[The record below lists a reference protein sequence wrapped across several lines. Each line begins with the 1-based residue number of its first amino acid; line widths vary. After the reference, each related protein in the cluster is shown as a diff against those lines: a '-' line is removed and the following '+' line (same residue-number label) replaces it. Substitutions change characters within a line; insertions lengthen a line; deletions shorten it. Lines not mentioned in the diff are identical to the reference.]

1 MLKYLHIE
9 NIAVIEHNEIEFSDG
24 FNVLTGETGA
34 GKSIVIDAINA
45 VLGERT
51 SKDLIRTGCDSAE
64 VSAVFG
70 NISKQNIDYLSDYDI
85 APDEDGNIIITR
97 KLSLSGKGFIKING
111 KPSTAGTLKDISAYL
126 INIHGQHDNQA
137 LLNPEKHCGFLDA
150 VAENSDLIEEYYHE
164 FRELNRIRKVL
175 NSIQLDTEEKERKTE
190 LLKYQINELETADI
204 KIGETEEL
212 RKKLKIAESYEET
225 VKALN
230 NVSGM
235 LGGNDDTE
243 GVLSLLNQSIKLL
256 SRLKGDDFNGS
267 LDSLQGALSAVTDAS
282 AEVNA
287 FLNNSDFSLLDV
299 NAINQ
304 RLDTLTRLMLKYGN
318 NEEAML
324 QFLENARTELS
335 GIEFSEKRITELE
348 NLLDLSTERLI
359 NKAKSL
365 TLSRTKAAERFE
377 RDVANVLEFLNM
389 PNVRFKVD
397 IKQGR
402 YTKNGC
408 DTVEFLISANVG
420 EALKPLHKI
429 ASGGELS
436 RTMLAIKSS
445 LLDKDSVD
453 TMIFDEIDTGIS
465 GFAAD
470 KVGTQLKKVAKC
482 RQVICVTHLAQI
494 AALADNHLLIEKTA
508 MHGSTYTN
516 VSALDYEG
524 RIKEVA
530 RIMSGTDITDN
541 LYKSA
546 KELIDRSF

>member
-51 SKDLIRTGCDSAE
+51 SKDLIRTGCDFAE

-70 NISKQNIDYLSDYDI
+70 NISKQNIDYLNDYDI
-85 APDEDGNIIITR
+85 APDEDGNIVITR

-150 VAENSDLIEEYYHE
+150 VAENSDLIEAYYHE
-164 FRELNRIRKVL
+164 FRELNRIRKEL

-225 VKALN
+225 VKTLN

-235 LGGNDDTE
+235 LGGSDDAE

-256 SRLKGDDFNGS
+256 LRLKGDDFNGS

-282 AEVNA
+282 AEVNT

-318 NEEAML
+318 NEEAMPV
-324 QFLENARTELS
+324 Q
-335 GIEFSEKRITELE
+335 
-348 NLLDLSTERLI
+348 
-359 NKAKSL
+359 
-365 TLSRTKAAERFE
+365 
-377 RDVANVLEFLNM
+377 
-389 PNVRFKVD
+389 
-397 IKQGR
+397 
-402 YTKNGC
+402 
-408 DTVEFLISANVG
+408 
-420 EALKPLHKI
+420 
-429 ASGGELS
+429 
-436 RTMLAIKSS
+436 
-445 LLDKDSVD
+445 
-453 TMIFDEIDTGIS
+453 
-465 GFAAD
+465 
-470 KVGTQLKKVAKC
+470 
-482 RQVICVTHLAQI
+482 
-494 AALADNHLLIEKTA
+494 
-508 MHGSTYTN
+508 
-516 VSALDYEG
+516 
-524 RIKEVA
+524 
-530 RIMSGTDITDN
+530 
-541 LYKSA
+541 
-546 KELIDRSF
+546 SFRE